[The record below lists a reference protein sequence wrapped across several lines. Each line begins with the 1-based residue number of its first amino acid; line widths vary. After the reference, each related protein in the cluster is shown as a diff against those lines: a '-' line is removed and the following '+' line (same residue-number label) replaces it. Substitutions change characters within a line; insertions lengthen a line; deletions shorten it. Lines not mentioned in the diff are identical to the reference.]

1 MQVVQVAEVLDRLQA
16 VVTTVRLG
24 LGVTLVTLVLLEETV
39 IMEVMDLEPL
49 VAIQEIQEVMVIQG
63 QPEMPIQA
71 LLVTRELVATLELL
85 VVATDPVT
93 LVQQLLLKTI

>member
-49 VAIQEIQEVMVIQG
+49 VAIQEIQEAMVIQG
-63 QPEMPIQA
+63 QPEMPMQA

>member
-63 QPEMPIQA
+63 QPEMPMQA

>member
-49 VAIQEIQEVMVIQG
+49 VAIQEIQEAMVIQG